1 MWAYPSQNED
11 LIVGKPAGH
20 RDVAEGSV
28 LCTPRWKLEREAEV
42 KRRRGEEDR
51 VV

>member
-1 MWAYPSQNED
+1 MVFTY
-11 LIVGKPAGH
+11 LIACSKPAGH
-20 RDVAEGSV
+20 REVVQGSV